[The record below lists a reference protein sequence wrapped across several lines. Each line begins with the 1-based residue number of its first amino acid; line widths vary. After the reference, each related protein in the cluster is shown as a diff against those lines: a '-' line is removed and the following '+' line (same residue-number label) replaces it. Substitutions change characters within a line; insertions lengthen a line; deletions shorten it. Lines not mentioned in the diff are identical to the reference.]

1 VNRPA
6 RPRKGRWSA
15 FRMSRYRR
23 GRLATTICGGYVAL
37 VILAL
42 GVVLYDMY
50 FVEHLDASFAGIY
63 LIALTLPLSMLAM
76 TAADTLLPIDAL
88 PGPAFLVVLVGCG
101 LLQALGLWFVLRG
114 PANCPP
120 SAA

>member
-1 VNRPA
+1 MNEPA
-6 RPRKGRWSA
+6 RPRQGRWST

-23 GRLATTICGGYVAL
+23 GRLATTICGGYLAL

-42 GVVLYDMY
+42 GVVLYDTY

-76 TAADTLLPIDAL
+76 TATDTLLPIDAL

-101 LLQALGLWFVLRG
+101 LLQAVGLWFVLRG
-114 PANCPP
+114 RVTGPPPAT
-120 SAA
+120 